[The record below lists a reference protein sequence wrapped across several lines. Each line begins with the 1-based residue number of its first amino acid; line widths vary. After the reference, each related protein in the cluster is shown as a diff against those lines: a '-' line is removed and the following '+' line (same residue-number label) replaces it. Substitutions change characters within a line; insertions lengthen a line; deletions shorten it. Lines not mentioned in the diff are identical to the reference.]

1 MSKNNKRHIG
11 NFTCLM
17 IEVIKKKCIFRYVW
31 PTRDCFVLHKVKH
44 HHSHRHPGHEC
55 NQSYQQ
61 LRRHL
66 QLPEEPQT
74 FGPEG
79 ARLWCRHSIGPSGWR
94 WTIKLLKS
102 LWKVNSGLTVS
113 SATWSFMFGL
123 NFYSKFYNMTVITG
137 LILDSVYITI
147 CRCRSKYQVT
157 VVWNKLHSLSA
168 RGRRRFVCQFIS
180 LSQL

>member
-1 MSKNNKRHIG
+1 MSEDRSYKEKVY
-11 NFTCLM
+11 FQ
-17 IEVIKKKCIFRYVW
+17 VW

-44 HHSHRHPGHEC
+44 HHSHRHPGHEG

-94 WTIKLLKS
+94 WTIKLLKW
-102 LWKVNSGLTVS
+102 LWKV

-123 NFYSKFYNMTVITG
+123 NFYSKLYNMTVITG

-147 CRCRSKYQVT
+147 CRCRSKYQVA
-157 VVWNKLHSLSA
+157 VVWSKLHSMSA
-168 RGRRRFVCQFIS
+168 RGRQRFVCQYIS
-180 LSQL
+180 LSQI